1 MTRSE
6 DATGTRSSADTV
18 AWRGFATTLAG
29 AAAVLLLALYGFVLA
44 LDPYGVRA
52 SASRAPTA
60 IMDVN
65 QRYMYPQ
72 LARSA
77 RFDSAVFGTSTVR
90 LLDPERLGELLGGR
104 FANLGLNAGTPWE
117 QLQLARLFLRH
128 VPAPRTLLFGLDR
141 SWCESAAD
149 DEASRLTFRPFP
161 PWLYDED
168 RLNDLPGL
176 LNLKSLE
183 IAGRVALHG
192 LELMPARIRPDGY
205 EVFTPPEGR
214 YDLAQARLH
223 LRRDVQA
230 AGRDGPSVAAGT
242 ARPFPALDW
251 LAAFGAEV
259 PSTTR
264 LLLVLPP
271 IHVAAQAEPGTAEE
285 ASDAACKAGIV
296 EIARRRGVVVV
307 DFRLPTALTGEDSN
321 YWDKLHYRL
330 PVAARVVESLAQA
343 ARTGEVPPDGSARLL
358 SR

>member
-1 MTRSE
+1 MPAADVPSP
-6 DATGTRSSADTV
+6 TG
-18 AWRGFATTLAG
+18 AWRGFALSFAR
-29 AAAVLLLALYGFVLA
+29 AAASLLLALYGFVIV

-65 QRYMYPQ
+65 QRFMYPQ
-72 LARSA
+72 LARSG

-90 LLDPERLGELLGGR
+90 LLDPESLGQRLGGR

-128 VPAPRTLLFGLDR
+128 VATPRMLLFGLDR
-141 SWCESAAD
+141 AWCDPAAD
-149 DEASRLTFRPFP
+149 TEASRLTFRPFP

-192 LELMPARIRPDGY
+192 LGLMPARIRADGY
-205 EVFTPPEGR
+205 EVFTPPEAR
-214 YDLAQARLH
+214 YDPAQARFH
-223 LRRDVQA
+223 LRRDVEPAVPA
-230 AGRDGPSVAAGT
+230 ARSGELAG
-242 ARPFPALDW
+242 ARSFPALDW
-251 LAAFGAEV
+251 LGAISAEV
-259 PSTTR
+259 PSATR
-264 LLLVLPP
+264 LLFVFPP
-271 IHVAAQAEPGTAEE
+271 IHVAAQAEPGSPEE
-285 ASDAACKAGIV
+285 ASDTACKAKVV
-296 EIARRRGVVVV
+296 EIARRRGDVVV
-307 DFRLPTALTGEDSN
+307 DFRLPTALTREDAN

-330 PVAARVVESLAQA
+330 PVAARVVESLARA
-343 ARTGEVPPDGSARLL
+343 ARTGEAPADGSARLL